1 MAIEQNPFEMIS
13 QAVSNVVPITE
24 MEESADATFEVD
36 PTDGGV
42 IVDFS
47 ENVEM
52 EATGDIIEWYGDL
65 SETLDEDDLGAIASD
80 VIDNYEAD
88 KDSRAEWESM
98 FERGFDLLGLKL
110 EQGSEPF
117 EGACTAVHPLLIES
131 AVKFQS
137 KASGELFPVGGPVK
151 TQILGKSTP
160 EKEMQANRVQNFMNY
175 QLTEQMPEYFDE
187 FERML
192 FHLPLIGSA
201 FKKLYYDASLKRPAS
216 EFIPIDQFYVSYYAT
231 NLRNADRYTHVIYRS
246 PVEIARDIRAGVY
259 QDIDLPTPSQGDMPS
274 FTEKMDTILGLSPSS
289 DHDPQY
295 ILLEQHCYLD
305 IEDDGVSLPYIVTVE
320 QQSRQVL
327 SIRRNYK
334 QDDPNKEKISHFVHY
349 RFVPGFGFYG
359 LGLIHFLGN
368 LTMSATAAMRSL
380 IDAGQFANLP
390 GGFKAK
396 GVRMVGDND
405 PIAPGEF
412 KEVEATGID
421 LSKAIVT
428 LPYKEPSATLHQ
440 MLNFVTVAGQKFAD
454 STEQV
459 ISDAASYG
467 PVGTTMALLEAS
479 SKFFSAIH
487 KRVHKS
493 QKDEFNIL
501 ARIDYD
507 YLPREYPY
515 DVPYEDRSIFKK
527 DFDGR
532 IDILPVSDPNIPS
545 NAHRMM
551 MANMALQMAQQSPPG
566 MFNLE
571 ALNRTILNAANM
583 PNIEEILPPKIEP
596 QKMDPV
602 SDIMAATKG
611 IPIAAFPGQNHDAH
625 IQTKMAYLQ
634 DPMNGSNPIMQRIRP
649 ILEANIQEHSVLKY
663 QEQMNGISKEIMKG
677 MPEQAGNPAAIEMAL
692 AQAAQQVMN
701 ANQAMGQAQSPEQQ
715 LVALEQAKVE
725 LEKQK
730 IQSNAQAQAAEMEL
744 KNKKFELEENSQII
758 NMMESSSQDNFKNK
772 KDDLDRKLKI
782 DLKSMDVATQT
793 ELKEIEE
800 NYKKEIKKMEL
811 MVKSMIEEEKKDR
824 DDLDRKLKIDLKS
837 MDVVTQTELKEHEID
852 HQREMKEM
860 ELMIKDMIEERRLD
874 FEVQKEVSRVVNE
887 KIKNNF
893 EDAKQQDL
901 NLMIQIAIDQ
911 VEENENDEE
920 G

>member
-1 MAIEQNPFEMIS
+1 MATERNPFDRIPE
-13 QAVSNVVPITE
+13 QETNVVPLGPEIE
-24 MEESADATFEVD
+24 DIDATFEVAE
-36 PTDGGV
+36 DGGV

-52 EATGDIIEWYGDL
+52 KASEDIAEWYGNMTEDI
-65 SETLDEDDLGAIASD
+65 DEDELADIAAT
-80 VIDNYEAD
+80 VIENFEAD

-110 EQGSEPF
+110 EQGTEPF

-137 KASGELFPVGGPVK
+137 KASGELFPANGPIK
-151 TQILGKSTP
+151 SQILGKSTQ
-160 EKEMQANRVQNFMNY
+160 EKELQANRVQNFMNY
-175 QLTEQMPEYFDE
+175 QVTEQMPEYFDE

-201 FKKLYYDASLKRPAS
+201 FKKLYYDATVKRPKS
-216 EFIPIDQFYVSYYAT
+216 EFIPIDQFYISYYAT
-231 NLRNADRYTHVIYRS
+231 DLSNADRYTHVIYRS
-246 PVEIARDIRAGVY
+246 PVELKRDIKAGVY
-259 QDIDLPTPSQGDMPS
+259 EDVELSSPSEYPSTPFS
-274 FTEKMDTILGLSPSS
+274 EKMDTIIGLSPTS
-289 DHDPQY
+289 DNDPQY
-295 ILLEQHCYLD
+295 VLLEQHCYLD
-305 IEDDGVSLPYIVTVE
+305 IEEEDIPLPYIVTVE
-320 QQSRQVL
+320 QQSRQIL

-334 QDDPNKEKISHFVHY
+334 QDDPNKEKVNHFVHY

-396 GVRMVGDND
+396 GVRMVGDNS

-421 LSKAIVT
+421 LSKAIIP
-428 LPYKEPSATLHQ
+428 LPYKEPSSTLFQ
-440 MLNFVTVAGQKFAD
+440 MLNFVATAGQKFAD

-479 SKFFSAIH
+479 SKFFTAIH

-493 QKDEFNIL
+493 QKDEFRIL
-501 ARIDYD
+501 ARINYD
-507 YLPREYPY
+507 YLPEEYPY
-515 DVPYEDRSIFKK
+515 DVPYEDRSIFKQ

-532 IDILPVSDPNIPS
+532 IDIIPVSDPNIPS

-571 ALNRTILNAANM
+571 ALNRTILTASNM
-583 PNIEEILPPKIEP
+583 PNVDEILPPKIEP
-596 QKMDPV
+596 QPLDPV
-602 SDIMAATKG
+602 SDIMASTKG

-625 IQTKMAYLQ
+625 IQVKMAYLQ
-634 DPMNGSNPIMQRIRP
+634 DANNGANPIMQRIVP
-649 ILEANIQEHSVLKY
+649 ILQANVQEHSVMKY
-663 QEQMNGISKEIMKG
+663 QEQMSGLANEVMQ
-677 MPEQAGNPAAIEMAL
+677 QAPDQANNPAVVEMAM
-692 AQAAQQVMN
+692 AQAAQQILN

-730 IQSNAQAQAAEMEL
+730 LQSDTVTDAAELEI
-744 KNKKFELEENSQII
+744 KNKEL
-758 NMMESSSQDNFKNK
+758 
-772 KDDLDRKLKI
+772 
-782 DLKSMDVATQT
+782 
-793 ELKEIEE
+793 
-800 NYKKEIKKMEL
+800 
-811 MVKSMIEEEKKDR
+811 
-824 DDLDRKLKIDLKS
+824 
-837 MDVVTQTELKEHEID
+837 
-852 HQREMKEM
+852 EMKETAQIIEM
-860 ELMIKDMIEERRLD
+860 LKASANSKTKEEQAELNRESKEAIKEAELQTKIQIEQAKIE
-874 FEVQKEVSRVVNE
+874 SVNE
-887 KIKNNF
+887 RELARTISEMLK
-893 EDAKQQDL
+893 KQTDDNKEMDMAAL
-901 NLMIQIAIDQ
+901 ENLVQLASEQMK
-911 VEENENDEE
+911 EMTNDEE

>member
-1 MAIEQNPFEMIS
+1 MATERNPYDLMPEEN
-13 QAVSNVVPITE
+13 SNVIPMEVPE
-24 MEESADATFEVD
+24 QESEATFEVD
-36 PTDGGV
+36 PTDGGI

-47 ENVEM
+47 EASEM
-52 EATGDIIEWYGDL
+52 EASEDIAEWFGDL
-65 SETLDEDDLGAIASD
+65 SETLDEDDLVEISNN
-80 VIDNYEAD
+80 VLDNFEAD

-110 EQGSEPF
+110 EQGTEPF

-137 KASGELFPVGGPVK
+137 KASGELFPSSGPVK
-151 TQILGKSTP
+151 AQILGKSTP
-160 EKEMQANRVQNFMNY
+160 EKELQANRVQSFMNF

-201 FKKLYYDASLKRPAS
+201 FKKLYYDATTKRPHS
-216 EFIPIDQFYVSYYAT
+216 EFISIDQFYVSYYAT
-231 NLRNADRYTHVIYRS
+231 DLANADRYTHVIYRS
-246 PVEIARDIRAGVY
+246 PVELAKDIRAGVY
-259 QDIDLPTPSQGDMPS
+259 QDIDLPTPSSNNITP

-289 DHDPQY
+289 DNDPQY
-295 ILLEQHCYLD
+295 VLLEQHCYLN
-305 IEDDGVSLPYIVTVE
+305 IEDEDEACPYIVTIE
-320 QQSRQVL
+320 QQSKQVL

-334 QDDPNKEKISHFVHY
+334 QDDLNKEKINHFVHY

-405 PIAPGEF
+405 PISPGEF

-421 LSKAIVT
+421 LSKAIVP
-428 LPYKEPSATLHQ
+428 LPYKEPSSTLFQ
-440 MLNFVTVAGQKFAD
+440 MLNFVTAAGQKFAD

-487 KRVHKS
+487 KRLHKS
-493 QKDEFNIL
+493 QKDEFRIL

-507 YLPREYPY
+507 YLPNEYPY
-515 DVPYEDRSIFKK
+515 DVPYEDRSIFKN

-532 IDILPVSDPNIPS
+532 IDIIPVSDPNIPS

-583 PNIEEILPPKIEP
+583 PNVEEILPPKIKP
-596 QKMDPV
+596 KPMDPV

-611 IPIAAFPGQNHDAH
+611 IPIAAFAGQNHDAH
-625 IQTKMAYLQ
+625 IQVKTAYIQ
-634 DPMNGSNPIMQRIRP
+634 DPSNGANPIMQRIQP
-649 ILEANIQEHSVLKY
+649 ILQANMQEHSVMKY
-663 QEQMNGISKEIMKG
+663 QEQMNGLTKEMMNTVPQEG
-677 MPEQAGNPAAIEMAL
+677 QTPVAIEMAM
-692 AQAAQQVMN
+692 AQAAQQITN
-701 ANQAMGQAQSPEQQ
+701 ANQAMGMAQSPEQQ
-715 LVALEQAKVE
+715 LVALEQEKVK
-725 LEKQK
+725 LQQQK
-730 IQSNAQAQAAEMEL
+730 LQSDTATNAAELEL
-744 KNKKFELEENSQII
+744 KNKKLELEENEQILGMI
-758 NMMESSSQDNFKNK
+758 KTNATDNLKREKATSDRESKE
-772 KDDLDRKLKI
+772 KI
-782 DLKSMDVATQT
+782 
-793 ELKEIEE
+793 
-800 NYKKEIKKMEL
+800 
-811 MVKSMIEEEKKDR
+811 
-824 DDLDRKLKIDLKS
+824 
-837 MDVVTQTELKEHEID
+837 
-852 HQREMKEM
+852 KEM
-860 ELMIKDMIEERRLD
+860 EVISKASLEEFKLNKEEEQEVMRSMKEILLTNMKENNQLD
-874 FEVQKEVSRVVNE
+874 LNGLDALVKMAQAQQKES
-887 KIKNNF
+887 
-893 EDAKQQDL
+893 Q
-901 NLMIQIAIDQ
+901 
-911 VEENENDEE
+911 ND

>member
-1 MAIEQNPFEMIS
+1 MATERNPFDRIPEEEN
-13 QAVSNVVPITE
+13 NVIPLTP
-24 MEESADATFEVD
+24 ESEDIDATFEVD
-36 PTDGGV
+36 DDGNV

-47 ENVEM
+47 NNVEM
-52 EATGDIIEWYGDL
+52 EASEDIAEWYGNMAEDM
-65 SETLDEDDLGAIASD
+65 DEDDLADIAND
-80 VIDNYEAD
+80 IIENFEAD

-137 KASGELFPVGGPVK
+137 KASGELFPANGPVK
-151 TQILGKSTP
+151 ARILGKSTP
-160 EKEMQANRVQNFMNY
+160 DKELQANRVQNFMNY
-175 QLTEQMPEYFDE
+175 QVTEQMPEYFDE

-201 FKKLYYDASLKRPAS
+201 FKKLYYDATVKRPKS

-231 NLRNADRYTHVIYRS
+231 DLSNADRYTHVIYRS
-246 PVEIARDIRAGVY
+246 PIELQRDIKAGVY
-259 QDIDLPTPSQGDMPS
+259 EDVELSSPSAYPS
-274 FTEKMDTILGLSPSS
+274 TSFSEKMDTIIGLSPTS

-295 ILLEQHCYLD
+295 VLLEQHCYLN
-305 IEDDGVSLPYIVTVE
+305 IENEDEACPYIVTVE

-334 QDDPNKEKISHFVHY
+334 QDDPNKEKVNHFVHY

-412 KEVEATGID
+412 KEVEATGVD
-421 LSKAIVT
+421 LSKAIVP
-428 LPYKEPSATLHQ
+428 LPYKEPSSTLFQ
-440 MLNFVTVAGQKFAD
+440 MLNFVATAGQKFAD

-479 SKFFSAIH
+479 SKFFTAIH

-493 QKDEFNIL
+493 QKDEFRIL

-507 YLPREYPY
+507 YLPDEYPY

-532 IDILPVSDPNIPS
+532 VDIIPVSDPNIPS

-583 PNIEEILPPKIEP
+583 PNADEILPPKIEP
-596 QKMDPV
+596 KPMDPV

-611 IPIAAFPGQNHDAH
+611 VPIAAFPGQNHDAH
-625 IQTKMAYLQ
+625 IQVKMAYLQ
-634 DPMNGSNPIMQRIRP
+634 DPMNGANPIMERVAP
-649 ILEANIQEHSVLKY
+649 IIQANIQEHSVMKY
-663 QEQMNGISKEIMKG
+663 QEQMSGIAEQM
-677 MPEQAGNPAAIEMAL
+677 MQQAPEQMNNPAAAEMAM
-692 AQAAQQVMN
+692 AQAAQQILN
-701 ANQAMGQAQSPEQQ
+701 ANQAMGMAQSPEQQ
-715 LVALEQAKVE
+715 LVSLEQAKVE

-730 IQSNAQAQAAEMEL
+730 LQADTATNAAELEL
-744 KNKKFELEENSQII
+744 KNKKLELEENEQII
-758 NMMESSSQDNFKNK
+758 GMMKATATDNLKRDNAEANRSSKE
-772 KDDLDRKLKI
+772 KLK
-782 DLKSMDVATQT
+782 Q
-793 ELKEIEE
+793 
-800 NYKKEIKKMEL
+800 MEL
-811 MVKSMIEEEKKDR
+811 MTKAMIEEFKLNKDDER
-824 DDLDRKLKIDLKS
+824 QAI
-837 MDVVTQTELKEHEID
+837 QTV
-852 HQREMKEM
+852 KEM
-860 ELMIKDMIEERRLD
+860 LDKEMQTKADMDTQALNALVQMAVQQQQEMI
-874 FEVQKEVSRVVNE
+874 
-887 KIKNNF
+887 
-893 EDAKQQDL
+893 
-901 NLMIQIAIDQ
+901 
-911 VEENENDEE
+911 NDEE
-920 G
+920 R

>member
-1 MAIEQNPFEMIS
+1 MATERNPFDTIS
-13 QAVSNVVPITE
+13 KQETNIIPLVV
-24 MEESADATFEVD
+24 EEDSGATFELD
-36 PTDGGV
+36 DDGGV
-42 IVDFS
+42 TVDFS
-47 ENVEM
+47 EVVEM
-52 EATGDIIEWYGDL
+52 KASEDIAEWYGNMVDDM
-65 SETLDEDDLGAIASD
+65 DEDDLADIAET
-80 VIDNYEAD
+80 VLENFEAD

-110 EQGSEPF
+110 EQGTEPF

-137 KASGELFPVGGPVK
+137 KASGELFPSSGPVK
-151 TQILGKSTP
+151 AQILGKSTE
-160 EKEMQANRVQNFMNY
+160 EKELQANRVQNFMNY
-175 QLTEQMPEYFDE
+175 QVTEQMPEYFDE

-201 FKKLYYDASLKRPAS
+201 FKKLYYDATVKRPKS
-216 EFIPIDQFYVSYYAT
+216 EFIPIDQFYISYYAT
-231 NLRNADRYTHVIYRS
+231 DLSNADRYTHVIYRS
-246 PVEIARDIRAGVY
+246 PVELQRDMKAGVY
-259 QDIDLPTPSQGDMPS
+259 SDVELTSPSAYPS
-274 FTEKMDTILGLSPSS
+274 TSFSEKMDTIIGLSPTS

-295 ILLEQHCYLD
+295 VLLEQHCYLE
-305 IEDDGVSLPYIVTVE
+305 IEDEEQACPYIVTID

-327 SIRRNYK
+327 SVRRNYK
-334 QDDPNKEKISHFVHY
+334 QDDPNKEKINHFVHY

-396 GVRMVGDND
+396 GVRIVGDND

-421 LSKAIVT
+421 LSKAIVP
-428 LPYKEPSATLHQ
+428 LPYKEPSSTLFQ
-440 MLNFVTVAGQKFAD
+440 MLNFVANAGQKFAD

-479 SKFFSAIH
+479 SKFFTAIH
-487 KRVHKS
+487 KRIHKS
-493 QKDEFNIL
+493 QKDEFRIL

-507 YLPREYPY
+507 YLPEEYPY

-532 IDILPVSDPNIPS
+532 VDIIPVSDPNIPS

-571 ALNRTILNAANM
+571 ELNRTILNAANM
-583 PNIEEILPPKIEP
+583 PNVDQILPPKIEP
-596 QKMDPV
+596 KPLDPV

-611 IPIAAFPGQNHDAH
+611 VPIAAFPGQNHDAH
-625 IQTKMAYLQ
+625 IQVKMAYMQ
-634 DPMNGSNPIMQRIRP
+634 DPANGANPIMQRIIP
-649 ILEANIQEHSVLKY
+649 IIQANIQEHSVMKY
-663 QEQMNGISKEIMKG
+663 QEQMSGVADQMVQQN
-677 MPEQAGNPAAIEMAL
+677 PEQAGNPAAVEMVL
-692 AQAAQQVMN
+692 AEAAKQVLN
-701 ANQAMGQAQSPEQQ
+701 ANQAIAMAQSPEQQ
-715 LVALEQAKVE
+715 LVSLEQAKVE

-730 IQSNAQAQAAEMEL
+730 LQSDTATNAAELEL
-744 KNKKFELEENSQII
+744 KNKKLELEENEQII
-758 NMMESSSQDNFKNK
+758 GMMKATATDNLKRDNADANRSSKE
-772 KDDLDRKLKI
+772 KI
-782 DLKSMDVATQT
+782 KQQ
-793 ELKEIEE
+793 ELMTKAIIEE
-800 NYKKEIKKMEL
+800 FKLNKE
-811 MVKSMIEEEKKDR
+811 D
-824 DDLDRKLKIDLKS
+824 
-837 MDVVTQTELKEHEID
+837 
-852 HQREMKEM
+852 QREVMKT
-860 ELMIKDMIEERRLD
+860 IKDMLE
-874 FEVQKEVSRVVNE
+874 KEMQTESDINTQGLNALVEMAV
-887 KIKNNF
+887 
-893 EDAKQQDL
+893 KQQQEM
-901 NLMIQIAIDQ
+901 N
-911 VEENENDEE
+911 NDEE

>member
-1 MAIEQNPFEMIS
+1 MATERNPFDMIPEEGT
-13 QAVSNVVPITE
+13 NVVPLVEQGEAGASIKI
-24 MEESADATFEVD
+24 D
-36 PTDGGV
+36 PEGDGV

-47 ENVEM
+47 EVTEM
-52 EATGDIIEWYGDL
+52 EATEEVAEWYGDL
-65 SETLDEDDLGAIASD
+65 TETLEDEELLQIGNQ
-80 VIDNYEAD
+80 VIDNFQAD
-88 KDSRAEWESM
+88 KESRAEWESM

-137 KASGELFPVGGPVK
+137 KASQELFPASGPVK
-151 TQILGKSTP
+151 ANILGTATP
-160 EKEMQANRVQNFMNY
+160 EKQMQANRVENFMNY
-175 QLTEQMPEYFDE
+175 QVTEQMPEYFEE

-201 FKKLYYDASLKRPAS
+201 FKKIYYSSTLKRPVS

-231 NLRNADRYTHVIYRS
+231 DLRNADRYTHVIYRS
-246 PVEIARDIRAGVY
+246 PIDIQKDINAGVY
-259 QDIDLPTPSQGDMPS
+259 QDVDLPTPSQSGITS
-274 FTEKMDTILGLSPSS
+274 FAEKIDTILGFNP
-289 DHDPQY
+289 DYDNDPQY
-295 ILLEQHCYLD
+295 VLLEQHCFLD
-305 IEDDGVSLPYIVTVE
+305 IEDEGEALPYIVTVE
-320 QQSRQVL
+320 QDSRQVL
-327 SIRRNYK
+327 SIRRNYE
-334 QDDPNKEKISHFVHY
+334 QNDPNRQKRSHFVHY

-405 PIAPGEF
+405 PISPGEF

-421 LSKAIVT
+421 LSKAIVP
-428 LPYKEPSATLHQ
+428 LPYKEPSSTLYQ
-440 MLNFVTVAGQKFAD
+440 MLQFVALTGQKFAD

-493 QKDEFNIL
+493 QKDELRIL
-501 ARIDYD
+501 ASINYD
-507 YLPREYPY
+507 YLPNEYPY
-515 DVPYEDRSIFKK
+515 DVPFESRSIFRA

-532 IDILPVSDPNIPS
+532 VDIIPVSDPNIPS

-551 MANMALQMAQQSPPG
+551 LANMALQMAQQSPPG

-571 ALNRTILNAANM
+571 ALNRTILHAANM
-583 PNIEEILPPKIEP
+583 PNLEQILPPKIEP
-596 QKMDPV
+596 QAMDPV

-611 IPIAAFPGQNHDAH
+611 IPIAAFAGQNHDAH

-634 DPMNGSNPIMQRIRP
+634 DPMNGANPIMGRLRP
-649 ILEANIQEHSVLKY
+649 ILEANIQEHSVMKY
-663 QEQMNGISKEIMKG
+663 QEQVAGVTQQLMQ
-677 MPEQAGNPAAIEMAL
+677 QAGPETAQNPQVIEMIT
-692 AQAAQQVMN
+692 AQAAQQVLN
-701 ANQAMGQAQSPEQQ
+701 ANQAMGMAQSPEQQ

-730 IQSNAQAQAAEMEL
+730 IDKDTAISAADMEL
-744 KNKKFELEENSQII
+744 KNKKLELEENDQII
-758 NMMESSSQDNFKNK
+758 SMLKTNATDNFKREK
-772 KDDLDRKLKI
+772 AELDRNSKQDIKALEA
-782 DLKSMDVATQT
+782 LTQLAIEGEKQQGKEKENT
-793 ELKEIEE
+793 VKEIF
-800 NYKKEIKKMEL
+800 
-811 MVKSMIEEEKKDR
+811 DF
-824 DDLDRKLKIDLKS
+824 LKQFQGD
-837 MDVVTQTELKEHEID
+837 
-852 HQREMKEM
+852 
-860 ELMIKDMIEERRLD
+860 
-874 FEVQKEVSRVVNE
+874 
-887 KIKNNF
+887 
-893 EDAKQQDL
+893 KQ
-901 NLMIQIAIDQ
+901 
-911 VEENENDEE
+911 
-920 G
+920 